1 MLGKRKTEAAGDATR
16 IGPGTEIRG
25 DLSFRGELL
34 VAGRIVGDVK
44 GHGGLL
50 TIAPDGI
57 VEGSVDVENLAL
69 EGTVTGDV
77 TVRRE
82 ASLGAGS
89 RIEGNL
95 HYRMLEMAAG
105 ARVNGRL
112 VHEHEPEP
120 PAPGAARK
128 AEVEDPPGLG

>member
-1 MLGKRKTEAAGDATR
+1 MLGKRKAEAAGDATR

-25 DLSFRGELL
+25 DVSFRGELL
-34 VAGRIVGDVK
+34 VAGRIVGDVT
-44 GHGGLL
+44 GHGGML

-57 VEGSVDVENLAL
+57 VEGSVDVESLAL
-69 EGTVTGDV
+69 AGTVTGDV
-77 TVRRE
+77 TVRRD

-95 HYRMLEMAAG
+95 QYRMLEMEAG

-112 VHEHEPEP
+112 VHEQEPQATGP
-120 PAPGAARK
+120 SAARK
-128 AEVEDPPGLG
+128 AEVDDPSGLG